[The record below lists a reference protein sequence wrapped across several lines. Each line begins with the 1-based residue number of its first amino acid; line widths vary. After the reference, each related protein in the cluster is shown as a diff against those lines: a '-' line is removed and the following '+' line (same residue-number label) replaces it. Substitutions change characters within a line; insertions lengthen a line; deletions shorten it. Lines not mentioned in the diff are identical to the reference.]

1 MGISVWSSDV
11 CSADLATD
19 QPAFSPDRDG
29 DWQFYLIRDF
39 RFIDYLHRRSLS
51 MANRHDRQVQK
62 MGAMT
67 ARDPPGVEVAPW
79 RADRQPDQGLKL
91 GDRAGACRGGKAD
104 ALARNGGHDRGV
116 MQDGTAHFMEIVEEM
131 AVDPI
136 GPRAQG
142 HATNRSEEHTSEI
155 PSLMRNSSSV

>member
-1 MGISVWSSDV
+1 
-11 CSADLATD
+11 
-19 QPAFSPDRDG
+19 
-29 DWQFYLIRDF
+29 
-39 RFIDYLHRRSLS
+39 
-51 MANRHDRQVQK
+51 

-91 GDRAGACRGGKAD
+91 GDRAGPCRGGKAD

-116 MQDGTAHFMEIVEEM
+116 LQDGTAHFMEIVQDM
-131 AVDPI
+131 AVDQI

-142 HATNRSEEHTSEI
+142 HAPNGGDGPVLRIAGKVEL
-155 PSLMRNSSSV
+155 PGSLCQVAALSAQVPDYPGHSHDKST